1 MILVSAVVLAATAV
15 ASTDTV
21 VVLTPGGT
29 GSVISA
35 VFTLAVFCVGWLF
48 RHFTRGQR

>member
-1 MILVSAVVLAATAV
+1 MIPPLVLAATSV

-35 VFTLAVFCVGWLF
+35 LFTLGVFCVGWLF
-48 RHFTRGQR
+48 RHFTRSARG